1 MYFEYTIGINFLI
14 SPYMALLS
22 LSHLFHSM
30 ELDLI
35 KGGMSMSKDNITQPY
50 KIYDDWLSEI
60 EDYIQHVVTGKSP
73 LQLKSRNMNNF
84 SRNDYL
90 VGQLRNNTINL
101 HTNNKQPYLETKSR
115 EQRLNDII
123 SKKNDHTRG
132 KGKWLV

>member
-14 SPYMALLS
+14 PPYMAL

-35 KGGMSMSKDNITQPY
+35 HGGMSMSKDNITQPY
-50 KIYDDWLSEI
+50 KIYDHWLSEI
-60 EDYIQHVVTGKSP
+60 EDYIQNVVTGKS
-73 LQLKSRNMNNF
+73 QLKSRNMNNF

-90 VGQLRNNTINL
+90 VGQERNNTINQ
-101 HTNNKQPYLETKSR
+101 HTKNKQSYLETISR

-123 SKKNDHTRG
+123 SNKNNHTRG

>member
-1 MYFEYTIGINFLI
+1 
-14 SPYMALLS
+14 MALLS

>member
-1 MYFEYTIGINFLI
+1 
-14 SPYMALLS
+14 MALLS

-50 KIYDDWLSEI
+50 KIYDNWLSEI
-60 EDYIQHVVTGKSP
+60 EDYIQNVVTGKST
-73 LQLKSRNMNNF
+73 LKSRNMNNF

-90 VGQLRNNTINL
+90 VGQERNNTINQD
-101 HTNNKQPYLETKSR
+101 TNNKQPYLETKSR
-115 EQRLNDII
+115 EQRLNDLI

>member
-1 MYFEYTIGINFLI
+1 MYFKYTIGVNFLI
-14 SPYMALLS
+14 PPYMALLF
-22 LSHLFHSM
+22 HLFHSM

-35 KGGMSMSKDNITQPY
+35 HGGMSKDNITQPY

-60 EDYIQHVVTGKSP
+60 EDYIQNVVTGKSP
-73 LQLKSRNMNNF
+73 LQLKNRNMNNF

-90 VGQLRNNTINL
+90 VGQQRNDTINQ
-101 HTNNKQPYLETKSR
+101 HTTKRQPYLETISR

-123 SKKNDHTRG
+123 SKKNDSIHTRG

>member
-1 MYFEYTIGINFLI
+1 MYFKYTIGVNFLI
-14 SPYMALLS
+14 PPYMAL

-35 KGGMSMSKDNITQPY
+35 HGGMSKDNITQPY

-60 EDYIQHVVTGKSP
+60 EDYIQNVVTGKSP
-73 LQLKSRNMNNF
+73 LQLKNRNMNNF

-90 VGQLRNNTINL
+90 VGQLRNDTINL
-101 HTNNKQPYLETKSR
+101 HTTKRQPYLETISR

-123 SKKNDHTRG
+123 SKKNDSIHTRG

>member
-14 SPYMALLS
+14 SPYMAQLF
-22 LSHLFHSM
+22 HLFHSM

-35 KGGMSMSKDNITQPY
+35 HGGMSMSKDNITQPY
-50 KIYDDWLSEI
+50 KIYDNWLSEI
-60 EDYIQHVVTGKSP
+60 EDYIQHVVTGKST

-101 HTNNKQPYLETKSR
+101 HTNNKQPYLETISR

>member
-1 MYFEYTIGINFLI
+1 
-14 SPYMALLS
+14 
-22 LSHLFHSM
+22 M

-35 KGGMSMSKDNITQPY
+35 HGGMSMSKDNITQPY

-90 VGQLRNNTINL
+90 VGQQRNNTINQD
-101 HTNNKQPYLETKSR
+101 TNNKQPYLETKSR
-115 EQRLNDII
+115 
-123 SKKNDHTRG
+123 
-132 KGKWLV
+132 